1 MESDTVSFGDN
12 AYNLSKET
20 NNISSFTI
28 GDIIMDIVDLFNLDV
43 PKSEWKIFICEVN
56 NHKQVEVNENI
67 DVNVNSNSNDTML
80 QDTYNDG
87 ASMSTSTELF
97 NDTVSKNKNCY

>member
-1 MESDTVSFGDN
+1 MYPSQN
-12 AYNLSKET
+12 ET
-20 NNISSFTI
+20 Y
-28 GDIIMDIVDLFNLDV
+28 L
-43 PKSEWKIFICEVN
+43 ICEVN

-97 NDTVSKNKNCY
+97 NDTVSYSAQVLNFYVKTRIVIKKEQMCTFSGSFGKPLLIWR